1 LPSSSPDRTISRRRF
16 FGAIAVTAA
25 LGPGVA
31 AGTAP
36 ILVEDWS
43 GHRVGARGVPA
54 GWRSYETPG
63 GHPRYDFTVVEDGE
77 RRALELKSTDDHS
90 TIAREIDVDLAV
102 TPVLEWAWRIVTQ
115 PAGADLT
122 RRATSDASGHIFV
135 VWPRFPAMLR
145 SRLVGYVWDPAIA
158 PDTVVRSA
166 KTSLVSFVVARSGAR
181 GLGEWS
187 IERHDVAADYR
198 RIYGETAPRPGA
210 VALSIDTNDTRA
222 SAAARFGRIAFLA
235 R

>member
-16 FGAIAVTAA
+16 IGAIAVTAA

-77 RRALELKSTDDHS
+77 RRALELKTTPRSPGRST
-90 TIAREIDVDLAV
+90 
-102 TPVLEWAWRIVTQ
+102 
-115 PAGADLT
+115 
-122 RRATSDASGHIFV
+122 
-135 VWPRFPAMLR
+135 
-145 SRLVGYVWDPAIA
+145 
-158 PDTVVRSA
+158 
-166 KTSLVSFVVARSGAR
+166 
-181 GLGEWS
+181 S
-187 IERHDVAADYR
+187 IS
-198 RIYGETAPRPGA
+198 P
-210 VALSIDTNDTRA
+210 
-222 SAAARFGRIAFLA
+222 
-235 R
+235 